1 MTGQSLEF
9 LAERDSKIFAM
20 RRTGMG
26 TSEIARRFGLS
37 TAAVNAAVRRQLEKL
52 NREALLAYPEVLR
65 LELERLDSLQQ
76 AIWPLTQHRK
86 VKMDDGTEVQLEPDL
101 RAVAEVRSIMAARSR
116 LLGMEQ
122 ANLSITLEQP
132 EPVARAVL
140 AGSERAAAEVER
152 FDAESEAKAMLRV
165 MVEAGVVSGD
175 LVGELFGVR
184 GELGSGEILD
194 GEVVG
199 DE

>member
-65 LELERLDSLQQ
+65 LELERLDALQQ

-86 VKMDDGTEVQLEPDL
+86 VRMDDGTEVQLEPDL

-122 ANLSITLEQP
+122 ANLSITLEP
-132 EPVARAVL
+132 SEPVARAVL
-140 AGSERAAAEVER
+140 AGSERADESER
-152 FDAESEAKAMLRV
+152 FDAESEARQMLKV

-175 LVGELFGVR
+175 LIGELFGVK
-184 GELGSGEILD
+184 GELGSGEIED
-194 GEVVG
+194 GEVVDG
-199 DE
+199 

>member
-1 MTGQSLEF
+1 MSGQSLEF

-20 RRTGMG
+20 RRTGMA

-37 TAAVNAAVRRQLEKL
+37 TSAVNAAVRRQLEKL

-65 LELERLDSLQQ
+65 LELERLDALQQ
-76 AIWPLTQHRK
+76 AVWPLTQHRK
-86 VKMDDGTEVQLEPDL
+86 VKLDDGTEVTVEPDL
-101 RAVAEVRSIMAARSR
+101 RAVAEVRSIMAARAR

-140 AGSERAAAEVER
+140 AGSERAGEIER
-152 FDAESEAKAMLRV
+152 FDAEAEARQMLKI

-175 LVGELFGVR
+175 VVGELLGVK
-184 GELGSGEILD
+184 ELDAGEIID
-194 GEVVG
+194 GEVVE

>member
-1 MTGQSLEF
+1 MTGQNLEF

-20 RRTGMG
+20 RRTGMA

-37 TAAVNAAVRRQLEKL
+37 TSAVNAAVRRQLEKL

-65 LELERLDSLQQ
+65 LELERLDALQQ
-76 AIWPLTQHRK
+76 AVWPLTQHRK
-86 VKMDDGTEVQLEPDL
+86 VKMDDGTEVTVEPDL
-101 RAVAEVRSIMAARSR
+101 RAVAEVRSIMAARAR

-140 AGSERAAAEVER
+140 AGSERAAGEIER
-152 FDAESEAKAMLRV
+152 FDAEAEARQMLKI

-175 LVGELFGVR
+175 VVGELLGVR
-184 GELGSGEILD
+184 ELGAGEIID
-194 GEVVG
+194 GEVVE